1 LSPFIN
7 RLGDF
12 RDALAADD
20 WARLHAA
27 LEDGVAAKA
36 QFGKGLK

>member
-1 LSPFIN
+1 MSFGNFL
-7 RLGDF
+7 RLDIRG
-12 RDALAADD
+12 ALAADD
-20 WARLHAA
+20 RGLLHKA